1 MALTNFDELI
11 KEITDWSHREDLG
24 TKMADFIALSE
35 NSMYANETEVLTVRS
50 METISTILTTGR
62 LLSLPVNFES
72 ARSVRLLTGDSGGE
86 LRFQAPEQMLN
97 HPFTGRPQFF
107 TIIGDQIQLDRT
119 PDSEYTIEI
128 QYFKKAD
135 PLTSLNQTNE
145 ILTKYPSIYLYGALT
160 QVFIYSQDDQQVA
173 KYIQLFIGAI
183 KGANKSDKK
192 GRYGPAMSMSLDR
205 GMIV

>member
-1 MALTNFDELI
+1 MALTNFDELV
-11 KEITDWSHREDLG
+11 KQVTDWSHREDLG
-24 TKMADFIALSE
+24 TLMPDFISLTE
-35 NSMYANETEVLTVRS
+35 NAMYANETEVLTVRS
-50 METISTILTTGR
+50 METTSTILSTGR
-62 LLSLPVNFES
+62 LLSLPIGFES
-72 ARSVRLLTGDSGGE
+72 ARSIRLLTNDGGGE

-107 TIIGDQIQLDRT
+107 TVIGDKIQLDRT
-119 PDSEYTIEI
+119 PDAEYTVEI

-145 ILTKYPSIYLYGALT
+145 ILTKYPSIYLYGALA
-160 QVFIYSQDDQQVA
+160 QVFIYSQDDQQVS

-183 KGANKSDKK
+183 KGANKADQK
-192 GRYGPAMSMSLDR
+192 GRFGPAMSMSLDR